1 MKKVFSVIAAASFLV
16 MSSCADKA
24 IVKPQHEQV
33 NISFSWWGNDK
44 RHEYTISGIE
54 VFEKLHPDIKVDIS
68 YSEWSGYEAR
78 SRVRMISDTES
89 DVMQINIGWVKQF
102 SPDGRGYYDRY
113 LQNHSLISF
122 GLCYNRLI
130 IDYVVNDAYDKR
142 VDFVVSEKRIITCN
156 GGQNG

>member
-1 MKKVFSVIAAASFLV
+1 MFEIMNAIKTHIETFTKGALCF
-16 MSSCADKA
+16 DK
-24 IVKPQHEQV
+24 
-33 NISFSWWGNDK
+33 SGN
-44 RHEYTISGIE
+44 R
-54 VFEKLHPDIKVDIS
+54 L
-68 YSEWSGYEAR
+68 GY
-78 SRVRMISDTES
+78 
-89 DVMQINIGWVKQF
+89 GK
-102 SPDGRGYYDRY
+102 GYYDRY